1 MAAAA
6 ATAAC
11 LTFPAGATGTAT
23 SDLVSRGGYLAS
35 AGDCVACHTAPDGK
49 PLAGGLMMNTP
60 FGAISTPNITPD
72 KATGI
77 GSWTDDQF
85 YRVMHEGIGHRG
97 EYLYPVMPFPW
108 YTNVTR
114 DDVMAIRAWLATQ
127 PAVSK
132 PRTPNK
138 LSFPFSVR
146 ESLLAWRTAFFKTGE
161 FKPDPNQ
168 SDEVNRGAY
177 LVNGLTHCGECHN
190 ARKVVGASKW
200 EGALKGGVIDSWY
213 APNITSDV
221 RDGIGAWSNSDIAT
235 YLKTGVSP
243 DKGIALG
250 PMAETVHSLSKL
262 NDADL
267 LAIAAYL
274 KTTPATANG
283 EDQKHALF
291 SGPNA
296 RGGETYLNHCASCH
310 GVDGKGLAGIIPAL
324 DGNGAVTAKGPQNI
338 INVVLG
344 GLEARDRYAPMP
356 AVGSAMSDLEVADV
370 TNYVRQNWG
379 NAALAT
385 AQPDM
390 VAALRKSTSTLMN
403 VSPNQACP
411 SIGDPAVASAFDSNR
426 NGLRTQIGALTDAN
440 MPERVGPLL
449 ARVRTAAGGASQA
462 DLINGMSAAYCKA
475 LRADTTLDWNQKS
488 VRLGNFSQL
497 VYMAASGH
505 PVGTSSGA
513 LTGSRRTAQK

>member
-1 MAAAA
+1 
-6 ATAAC
+6 
-11 LTFPAGATGTAT
+11 
-23 SDLVSRGGYLAS
+23 
-35 AGDCVACHTAPDGK
+35 
-49 PLAGGLMMNTP
+49 
-60 FGAISTPNITPD
+60 
-72 KATGI
+72 
-77 GSWTDDQF
+77 
-85 YRVMHEGIGHRG
+85 
-97 EYLYPVMPFPW
+97 
-108 YTNVTR
+108 
-114 DDVMAIRAWLATQ
+114 
-127 PAVSK
+127 
-132 PRTPNK
+132 
-138 LSFPFSVR
+138 
-146 ESLLAWRTAFFKTGE
+146 
-161 FKPDPNQ
+161 
-168 SDEVNRGAY
+168 
-177 LVNGLTHCGECHN
+177 
-190 ARKVVGASKW
+190 
-200 EGALKGGVIDSWY
+200 
-213 APNITSDV
+213 
-221 RDGIGAWSNSDIAT
+221 
-235 YLKTGVSP
+235 
-243 DKGIALG
+243 
-250 PMAETVHSLSKL
+250 
-262 NDADL
+262 
-267 LAIAAYL
+267 
-274 KTTPATANG
+274 
-283 EDQKHALF
+283 
-291 SGPNA
+291 
-296 RGGETYLNHCASCH
+296 
-310 GVDGKGLAGIIPAL
+310 
-324 DGNGAVTAKGPQNI
+324 
-338 INVVLG
+338 VVLG